1 MYYANT
7 VGHGVSNKCDDYGNR
22 YTENRIKTKC
32 TRETN
37 KTGDLFEYCN
47 KMSFVNV
54 NFICL

>member
-47 KMSFVNV
+47 KMSFVN
-54 NFICL
+54 FICL